1 MIANLVHFRK
11 AIDSKLNVSLCIE
24 ASACENI
31 YEWGVGLYVLL
42 SIYFIK
48 AVMSRW
54 VNCLTVVYLYTV
66 QYHMELMRHIE
77 LASISSSWKRNR
89 YKSTNI

>member
-1 MIANLVHFRK
+1 MFRSVLK
-11 AIDSKLNVSLCIE
+11 QVPVRISTSEVLASRVAIDDMTLCRQH
-24 ASACENI
+24 
-31 YEWGVGLYVLL
+31 VLL

-48 AVMSRW
+48 AVMSHW